1 MWLFPNRL
9 SPPRANRFRIGDT
22 WVGPEGRPYLV
33 KQGKMENFVS
43 LQSLGWNVCLDRR
56 SNDTRGFQRTKWGGQ
71 S

>member
-1 MWLFPNRL
+1 MRLFPNHL

-33 KQGKMENFVS
+33 KQGKMENLVS

-56 SNDTRGFQRTKWGGQ
+56 SNETRGFQRTQWGGQ